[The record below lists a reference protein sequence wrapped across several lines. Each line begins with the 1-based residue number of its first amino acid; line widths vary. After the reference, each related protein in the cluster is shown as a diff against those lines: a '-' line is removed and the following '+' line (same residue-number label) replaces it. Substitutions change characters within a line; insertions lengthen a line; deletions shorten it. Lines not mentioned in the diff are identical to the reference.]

1 MLLGL
6 QLLIA
11 RIRKNQKLFGEYV
24 ISFVFRLLSITLLQY
39 NPLIATK
46 IGMNSL
52 GMLFITVACIT
63 AFEIWRYYRIWE
75 RRFDW
80 TSYLYTQG
88 YVGVVRKILATNP
101 PALLKY
107 NVSSLPVV
115 VKRASRVPVLLFEC
129 GDQLADLA
137 SNIIAFVI
145 ATYLNKPRG
154 LIPLFI
160 GFSISVWIVTRPI
173 KVLASGKDMEDSNDG
188 LVDATHSMSL
198 LYDSAVHREQN
209 LVLERIM
216 QGVQRHEYRR
226 MAMAKHFWWRFIRAY
241 IVLFI
246 SVAIMIYQ
254 TADFSRLS
262 NLLAQCYILARVGYL
277 LELWI
282 RAEVPR
288 QTAISDNNT
297 LVELYNLPEKL

>member
-6 QLLIA
+6 QLLVA
-11 RIRKNQKLFGEYV
+11 RIRNNRKLFGEYV

-39 NPLIATK
+39 NPLVASR

-63 AFEIWRYYRIWE
+63 AFEIWRYYRVWE

-80 TSYLYTQG
+80 TSYLYAQG
-88 YVGVVRKILATNP
+88 YLGVVRKILVANP
-101 PALLKY
+101 PALLRY
-107 NVSSLPVV
+107 NAASLPVV
-115 VKRASRVPVLLFEC
+115 VKRAARVPVLLFDC

-137 SNIIAFVI
+137 SNLIAFIIA
-145 ATYLNKPRG
+145 TCLDKPQG

-173 KVLASGKDMEDSNDG
+173 HTLISGDDG

-226 MAMAKHFWWRFIRAY
+226 MAMVRHFWWRFIRAY
-241 IVLFI
+241 AVLF
-246 SVAIMIYQ
+246 VAVALMIYQ

-262 NLLAQCYILARVGYL
+262 NLLAHCYILARVGYL

-288 QTAISDNNT
+288 QTAISDNST
-297 LVELYNLPEKL
+297 LVELYNLPVKPMLNKSS